1 MKKYI
6 FLLSFFLFSC
16 SDKKEKSTEILTPE
30 SNTTEITEPLPQ
42 AENAALTTWIS
53 YYRETNPDFS
63 AEKFAVTTT
72 SPITY
77 YPSNVKVMNEEGFNE
92 IYKPFFVFSESKN
105 QYLDF
110 DSYQWNIAVDG
121 RASFEADQE
130 VALVDYKNKKA
141 QRIAFFGPSYS
152 VEEAYWKGDSVA
164 VLLGNSYEKVPFMMK
179 YNFKKKTVENLQYP
193 DTLKFDI
200 PYSKVRLQK
209 FGIKTE

>member
-1 MKKYI
+1 MKK
-6 FLLSFFLFSC
+6 LVFFITILLFSC
-16 SDKKEKSTEILTPE
+16 SDKQEKESTSVLSENKQTQVVENKSEPE
-30 SNTTEITEPLPQ
+30 NIELDLWL
-42 AENAALTTWIS
+42 NH
-53 YYRETNPDFS
+53 YRKTNPDFS
-63 AEKFAVTTT
+63 AEKFTISNT

-92 IYKPFFVFSESKN
+92 IYKPFFVFNESKN

-110 DSYQWNIAVDG
+110 DSYQWNIAADG

-152 VEEAYWKGDSVA
+152 IEEAYWKGDSVV

-200 PYSKVRLQK
+200 PYSKVRLSK